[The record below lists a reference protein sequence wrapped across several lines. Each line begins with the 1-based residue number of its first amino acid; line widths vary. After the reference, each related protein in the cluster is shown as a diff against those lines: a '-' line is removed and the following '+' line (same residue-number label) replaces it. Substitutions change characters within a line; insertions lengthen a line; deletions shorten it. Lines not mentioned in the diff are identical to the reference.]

1 MVTGPGTLDSR
12 SWYLKLGLLTE
23 AKKEMMAQTLQL
35 AFRIAFVW
43 AGGFL
48 LAVAVRA
55 LLPDGSGFTFNGKQS
70 TVFLPYSRVGFWTC
84 LLAALTVTG
93 MVVCRAMLADF
104 TAPSVR

>member
-1 MVTGPGTLDSR
+1 
-12 SWYLKLGLLTE
+12 
-23 AKKEMMAQTLQL
+23 MMAQTLQL

-55 LLPDGSGFTFNGKQS
+55 LLPEQSGLTFAGRQS
-70 TVFLPYSRVGFWTC
+70 TVFLPYNRVGFWTC

-93 MVVCRAMLADF
+93 LVVCRAMFADF
-104 TAPSVR
+104 MGTSVR